1 MKRIFLFFCLF
12 PVLLVSCA
20 GIPKDVFYRDLWF
33 SKDGKTITLESEKE
47 IREVSFPKLKTEKTY
62 KTSGEETSIAYH
74 PDSDLAAA
82 LSADGSTVT
91 LYHIKTAEKG
101 SELSFDHRVLSVDFD
116 QTGKELLADSTDEIK
131 AEIIDIETGDIKSE
145 LSGFSTAA
153 PVYHVSF
160 SPDGENVLWNARGT
174 FALQS
179 IADGSFGAQINLNDF
194 PSVYRLSD
202 DSAVLAVA
210 VSNDTYDRYLIRF
223 FDTASGEEIKS
234 YECGKTP
241 VLDLKWSDNGT
252 LYAADA
258 SAFYVFDSEGS
269 EAKQIE
275 IAKNAGPGTEKAIR
289 LFDVSP
295 DGKSA
300 VFLMGDNQLKKID
313 FE

>member
-1 MKRIFLFFCLF
+1 MKQKLLFFFLL

-20 GIPKDVFYRDLWF
+20 GIPKDVFYRDLYF
-33 SKDGKTITLESEKE
+33 SADGNTITLEGEKE
-47 IREVSFPKLKTEKTY
+47 IREVSFPELKTGTVY
-62 KTSGEETSIAYH
+62 KIAGEETSIAYH
-74 PDSDLAAA
+74 PESDLAAA
-82 LSADGSTVT
+82 LSTAHSTVT
-91 LYHIKTAEKG
+91 LYHAKNAEKA
-101 SELSFDHRVLSVDFD
+101 SEIAFDHTVLSVDIHKD
-116 QTGKELLADSTDEIK
+116 GKELLADSADAIQ
-131 AEIIDIETGDIKSE
+131 AEIIDIETGEIKTV
-145 LSGFSTAA
+145 LSGFTTAA
-153 PVYHVSF
+153 PVYHVYF

-194 PSVYRLSD
+194 PTVYQLSD

-210 VSNDTYDRYLIRF
+210 VSNDTYDQYLIRF
-223 FDTASGEEIKS
+223 FDTASGEEIKA

-241 VLDLKWSDNGT
+241 IVDLKWTENGT

-258 SAFYVFDSEGS
+258 SDFYVFGSEGS
-269 EAKQIE
+269 EAKRIE
-275 IAKNAGPGTEKAIR
+275 IAKDAEPGSEKAIR

-300 VFLMGDNQLKKID
+300 VILLGNNQLKKID